1 MSTYADI
8 ETRSGL
14 SQNIGNTLAEV
25 GRGYADTAFV
35 KYRIARDQR
44 RIQQED
50 EQYKQKQAVEKQER
64 RKTLVGAEIARFM
77 ADPNMTAKQRSDAV
91 LGLAEQNF
99 DVDIAGTPAGRM
111 FLGGGVQSY
120 SLDYYK
126 GLGLDPGQSQQA
138 LERKHLGAEGTSF
151 PGKMTDEESQIAEFM
166 DAKIKAEEAGDTLKV
181 SLINEKLSQMPR
193 YKQLQDRVHGPTRDA
208 WLSEMEAGGFTEF
221 ITDKTPKQTI
231 KGTWGTWDKRYG
243 PKAYAATLQK
253 AMVKGGLLGLPAEQ
267 IAGAFNRW
275 WDKEHKKQQTQ
286 RWQVYGDRSKFNP
299 QETPSEAELLGGMSD
314 MVASDATKDD
324 IQIFQELEKKLPD
337 IDLRSQYQ
345 ANKAGFDKI
354 LSALRAGKTPDGKPF
369 TIKDA
374 MAFILANQ

>member
-1 MSTYADI
+1 MAIGAGFQDVQLQI
-8 ETRSGL
+8 E
-14 SQNIGNTLAEV
+14 LAEV
-25 GRGYADTAFV
+25 QNRQTR
-35 KYRIARDQR
+35 YR
-44 RIQQED
+44 QQYE
-50 EQYKQKQAVEKQER
+50 QKQAIDEQER
-64 RKTLVGAEIARFM
+64 LREQMGAEVVGSVSQGGTKKEQYERI
-77 ADPNMTAKQRSDAV
+77 MTIIKNRRYK
-91 LGLAEQNF
+91 GI
-99 DVDIAGTPAGRM
+99 DVTGTSAGKM
-111 FLGGGVQSY
+111 FLPSLLGRDSPQQY

-126 GLGLDPGQSQQA
+126 SLDLTPGQAQQA

-275 WDKEHKKQQTQ
+275 WDKEHKKQQSE
-286 RWQVYGDRSKFNP
+286 RWQVYGARPKFNP
-299 QETPSEAELLGGMSD
+299 QETAENPGYGPGNVQTVTPATGAELKGGMTD
-314 MVASDATKDD
+314 RVATDKYSIEAGKYGNDLKGMYEMILSGADT
-324 IQIFQELEKKLPD
+324 KKLTEAIVLALLKETGNDPV
-337 IDLRSQYQ
+337 
-345 ANKAGFDKI
+345 KARK
-354 LSALRAGKTPDGKPF
+354 
-369 TIKDA
+369 
-374 MAFILANQ
+374 LAKERGYSE